1 MCVCGFFVLNFRI
14 EILHMSFFSVSCV
27 KQRMRERDFSIVH
40 SYTNTFEHFCFKHS
54 INCCVYSLSIDS
66 FLLTFKWQMKCFGS
80 LTEYTSFVIITIRL
94 GQRHPLIDSN
104 LLSFFSLCS
113 QLEFARRH
121 AKSEKKNTRK
131 KLFTLD
137 TNLWNLFKMHSKPW
151 MRRRGRKKL
160 NVNCV
165 AVSISCRSAN
175 TFNLVRN
182 IISFALCAFIMQVHV
197 QRTT

>member
-121 AKSEKKNTRK
+121 AKSEKKIPERSFSLLIQIFEISLKCIASHGCEEEEERNWMWTVSQFRFRVV
-131 KLFTLD
+131 LLI
-137 TNLWNLFKMHSKPW
+137 HS
-151 MRRRGRKKL
+151 
-160 NVNCV
+160 
-165 AVSISCRSAN
+165 I
-175 TFNLVRN
+175 
-182 IISFALCAFIMQVHV
+182 
-197 QRTT
+197 